1 MPSCWRSK
9 WGTPPWDTE
18 TLFQYFTF
26 FFTPFFFF
34 GGFFRASGDLPFFSA
49 LSLETGLGLFMGLNF
64 LLFAIINHCVAICA
78 REVRKNELWKQ
89 RSIYFYFLILFC
101 ALGITGC
108 LWYFLGECVSI
119 HCLFTGWYWSY
130 GNSYHVF
137 SVVIDL
143 EACRNELDFFVLV
156 TGNKASASQENNF
169 LSHFSRDQR
178 QKQRST

>member
-1 MPSCWRSK
+1 MLCTLAEEVNGVPH
-9 WGTPPWDTE
+9 PE

-26 FFTPFFFF
+26 CFTLFIFLLLVSELLGTFQ
-34 GGFFRASGDLPFFSA
+34 FSA
-49 LSLETGLGLFMGLNF
+49 LTLETGLGLFMGLNF
-64 LLFAIINHCVAICA
+64 LLLKIINHCVVICA

-89 RSIYFYFLILFC
+89 RSIYFYFLTLFC

-108 LWYFLGECVSI
+108 LWYFLGECVSV
-119 HCLFTGWYWSY
+119 HSFFTGWYWSY

-137 SVVIDL
+137 NVMMDL

-169 LSHFSRDQR
+169 
-178 QKQRST
+178 